1 MNRTLTITVVAGGLA
16 IAAGGLRVRGLG
28 SGLVFQHLNN
38 VEIQDLTPVHAGTRA
53 MGFDQARTFH
63 HFRLLARGGVI
74 EVHVNDPGDTTSAQQ
89 IAAHLEHISR
99 QFAAGD
105 FAAPVATHGGPP
117 PGVATLQRRAD
128 RVRYT
133 FEPTPVGG
141 RVRIVTDDAEALD
154 ALHAFLRYQIRE
166 HRTGDAT
173 EPDGR
178 NLR

>member
-16 IAAGGLRVRGLG
+16 IAGGGLGGPVQSSG
-28 SGLVFQHLNN
+28 SPHGQH
-38 VEIQDLTPVHAGTRA
+38 DMMAAGNRA

-63 HFRLLARGGVI
+63 HFRLLARGGII
-74 EVHVNDPGDTTSAQQ
+74 EVHVNDRGDTTSAQQ

-105 FAAPVATHGGPP
+105 FAASVATHGEPP

-154 ALHAFLRYQIRE
+154 ALHAFLRDQIQE

-173 EPDGR
+173 EPDVQS
-178 NLR
+178 LR